1 MSLTASRVSRL
12 LRQGGLNPLGS
23 GTSRMREGVRV
34 TQSLGQVTVG
44 VSIDSPNQ
52 EGRVVQD
59 VKDILTEA
67 GLAFEVYGDRN
78 NLFDVVA

>member
-1 MSLTASRVSRL
+1 MALTASHVSRL
-12 LRQGGLNPLGS
+12 LRRGGLNPLGS

-44 VSIDSPNQ
+44 VSIDSPRQ
-52 EGRVVQD
+52 EARVIQD

-67 GLAFEVYGDRN
+67 GLHFDVFGDHD
-78 NLFDVVA
+78 NLFTVTA